1 MSEKEA
7 FPCDNFTLDMHGT
20 SFGVCTWRIFVF
32 FIFYFF
38 FFRVQFVFEHIMYS
52 LCRSVSEYG
61 EWGVLLWLVERFRRL
76 CVSS

>member
-1 MSEKEA
+1 MIISHWI
-7 FPCDNFTLDMHGT
+7 CTVHRSVSVRGVS
-20 SFGVCTWRIFVF
+20 SFSLF
-32 FIFYFF
+32 FYF
-38 FFRVQFVFEHIMYS
+38 FFRVQFVCVHIMYS